1 MGSWRCKSGCRSAVV
16 SSGRS
21 LAGVVVASALLM
33 GMALPLVGCGAKAG
47 ATETV
52 VIDVPLASAAV
63 TDVELVMGAGT
74 LKVGSGATGL
84 VSGTIRCNVEDWLPQ
99 IKRSDTRVLIQQK
112 SRDAVSD
119 AVSSTVNDW
128 DLQLGKSPMR
138 LSLVA
143 GAYEGSFDLS
153 GLTLQ
158 DLSIEDGAANT
169 LIRFSSANP
178 GQMERL
184 RYKTGA
190 STVSLLGLANAN
202 FKSMEFTG
210 GAGTYS
216 LDFSGQLRTK
226 ATARVVVGSGT
237 VRIQVP
243 VGTAAVVKVSGSQTA
258 IDLQGEWVTKGTTH
272 SSPAVEGA
280 EDGKI
285 LTIELEMGTGTA
297 TLVLK

>member
-1 MGSWRCKSGCRSAVV
+1 MDSWRSRGKCRPAAR
-16 SSGRS
+16 SSGRA
-21 LAGVVVASALLM
+21 LAGVVVTCALLT
-33 GMALPLVGCGAKAG
+33 GGALSLIGCGPEVG

-52 VIDVPLASAAV
+52 VLDVPLASTAV
-63 TDVELVMGAGT
+63 TDVELVMGAGS
-74 LKVGSGATGL
+74 LKVAPGATGL
-84 VSGTIRCNVEDWLPQ
+84 VSGTIRCNVEDWLPD
-99 IKRSDTRVLIQQK
+99 IRRSDTRVLVQQK

-138 LSLVA
+138 LSVVA
-143 GAYEGSFDLS
+143 GAYEGSLDLS

-158 DLSIEDGAANT
+158 ELSVEDGAANT
-169 LIRFSSANP
+169 QIRFSSANP

-210 GAGTYS
+210 GAGTYN

-237 VRIQVP
+237 MRIQVP
-243 VGTAAVVKVSGSQTA
+243 AGTAAVVKVSGSQTA

-272 SSPAVEGA
+272 STPAVEGA

-297 TLVLK
+297 TLVVK